1 MEGTTM
7 TTFGRKISGLILGG
21 AMALGVAAPLV
32 VPQNANA
39 QYHNRR
45 DYYRDSHGKWHKRH
59 SGIGAGKGALIGG
72 AGGAGVGALVGGGK
86 GALIGGALGAGG
98 GALIGNANA
107 NKRHRDEARYDS
119 NGRRY

>member
-1 MEGTTM
+1 MRNKLT
-7 TTFGRKISGLILGG
+7 GLILSAAMMLG
-21 AMALGVAAPLV
+21 AAAPFV
-32 VPQNANA
+32 VVSDANA
-39 QYHNRR
+39 QHDRR
-45 DYYRDSHGKWHKRH
+45 YYYRDGNGNWHKRH

-72 AGGAGVGALVGGGK
+72 AGGAGVGALLGGGK

-98 GALIGNANA
+98 GALVGNANA

>member
-1 MEGTTM
+1 MRNKLTGLVLSGVM
-7 TTFGRKISGLILGG
+7 MFG
-21 AMALGVAAPLV
+21 AAAPMVLATD
-32 VPQNANA
+32 ANA
-39 QYHNRR
+39 QQYDRR
-45 DYYRDSHGKWHKRH
+45 NYYRDGNGHWHKRH

-98 GALIGNANA
+98 GALVGNANA